1 MNQDKAARLAAIRAA
16 NAAKAA
22 GATPPEGAASG
33 VVPGDALEELDTRPP
48 AIPLPLL
55 GALFAAVIIG
65 AIAAVWMLPAW
76 LPGLNTSLS
85 GAEPKAYWYISRVS
99 AFVAYAL
106 LWLAMVLGLLMTNR
120 LARLWPGGPV
130 AFDLHQYTSLL
141 GLAFALFHAL
151 ILLGDH
157 YMNYRLVQVLIPF
170 ASWNYAPFWVGLG
183 QVSLYLM
190 AIVGLSFYVRRAV
203 SRRTWKLIHGLSFA
217 VFCLVLLHGL
227 TSGSDTGTGWAL
239 SIYLFTGGSV
249 LFLTLYRVL
258 RSQLYAGTPS
268 QRPVHPR

>member
-99 AFVAYAL
+99 AFVAYVL

-268 QRPVHPR
+268 QRPAHPR